1 VFAIAELHDSVAVP
15 EFVTLVGVM
24 APQVRLAGTTSVRLM
39 VPVNPL
45 TAVKVIVDDAAVL
58 TVVEGEVAVM
68 VKSVTVKVAEA
79 LWVRVPLVPVTV
91 TT

>member
-1 VFAIAELHDSVAVP
+1 VFAIAELQESVAVP
-15 EFVTLVGVM
+15 ELVTLVGVI

-39 VPVNPL
+39 VPVKPL
-45 TAVKVIVDDAAVL
+45 TAVRVIVDEAAVL

-68 VKSVTVKVAEA
+68 VKSVTVNVAEA
-79 LWVRVPLVPVTV
+79 LWVSVPLVPVTV